1 MFSNIL
7 VTGATGYVGGRLVPR
22 LLAAGYHVRVL
33 VRYPT
38 QLQGRSWAQRVEIVK
53 GDVFDRDS
61 LYSAMV
67 GIDAGYYLI
76 HSMSKSEDFQSRDLA
91 AARAFGLAGKAAG
104 VKQFIY
110 LGGLGS
116 SDETL
121 SPHLRSRQEVGR
133 ILAEYGIPEIEFRSA
148 VIVGS
153 GSAAFEMM
161 RYTVEG
167 MPILFCPSWVN
178 TRIQPI
184 SVRDVLDYLVIA
196 LNLPCDRTSRHEV
209 IEIGGADILSYHE
222 MMRGYARARGLHRV
236 MLMAPFLPI
245 RFCANWLHWITPI
258 PAPLAHALIEGMRN
272 EVVVRSDKARSMFP
286 EIRPRD
292 YATSLER
299 ALARIATDN
308 VETTWNDAQFSTT
321 GDAIPVTLTTREG
334 LLLERRQKKTTLPPD
349 LVFQVIT
356 GLGGKR
362 GWLFANWIWMAR
374 GIMDR
379 LVGGVGFRRGRRH
392 PDELR
397 VGDAL
402 DFWRVEAFEP
412 NRLLR
417 LRAEMKVPGLAW
429 LQFEVIQQEDKHCIV
444 TQTAFFEPKGLPGLV
459 YWYALYPI
467 HGFIFSA
474 LIRKILERAGKLAGD
489 KNSEK

>member
-1 MFSNIL
+1 MSNPIL

-22 LLAAGYHVRVL
+22 LLDAGYRIRVL
-33 VRYPT
+33 VRNPS
-38 QLQGRSWAQRVEIVK
+38 QLQGRSWVQRVEVIH
-53 GDVFDRDS
+53 GDVFNAES
-61 LYSAMV
+61 LGTAMK
-67 GIDAGYYLI
+67 GIDTAFYLI
-76 HSMSKSEDFQSRDLA
+76 HSMSNSEDFQSRDLA
-91 AARAFGLAGKAAG
+91 AAHSFGQAGRAAG
-104 VKQFIY
+104 VKRIIY

-116 SDETL
+116 SDENL
-121 SPHLRSRQEVGR
+121 SMHLRSRHDVGK
-133 ILAEYGIPEIEFRSA
+133 ILSEYNIPVIEFRSA

-178 TRIQPI
+178 THIQPI
-184 SVRDVLDYLVIA
+184 SVRDVLDYLVVA
-196 LNLPCDRTSRHEV
+196 LKKSPGQIGSHEIV
-209 IEIGGADILSYHE
+209 EIGGADVLTYHD
-222 MMRGYARARGLHRV
+222 MMRGYARARGLHRI

-272 EVVVRSDKARSMFP
+272 EVIVHSEKARILFP
-286 EIRPRD
+286 EIKPRD

-299 ALARIATDN
+299 ALRRIATDN
-308 VETTWNDAQFSTT
+308 VETTWSDAQISAT

-334 LLLERRQKKTTLPPD
+334 ILLERRQKNTTLPPS
-349 LVFQVIT
+349 LIYQVFS

-362 GWLFANWIWMAR
+362 GWLYANWIWMAR
-374 GIMDR
+374 GIIDR
-379 LVGGVGFRRGRRH
+379 LLGGVGFRRGRRH

-402 DFWRVEAFEP
+402 DFWRVEAIES

-429 LQFEVIQQEDKHCIV
+429 LQFEAIQQAGDKCLL
-444 TQTAFFEPKGLPGLV
+444 TQTAFFEPKGLPGLI

-474 LIRKILERAGKLAGD
+474 LIRKILERARKLAG
-489 KNSEK
+489 E